1 MIGTE
6 QLVKRIALVGAL
18 VAVLGLWALPAVA
31 QEGSV
36 LPTPTEGTGVLP
48 DAPVATP
55 DSSEDF
61 FFLPETTDDDDDD
74 VADEDEDEAVAAGG
88 DDDDLANTG
97 LDLTTGLLAGA
108 GLLAVGGTAL
118 VLARRRGADA

>member
-1 MIGTE
+1 VIGTE

-18 VAVLGLWALPAVA
+18 VAVLGLWALPAMA

-55 DSSEDF
+55 ASSEDTGV
-61 FFLPETTDDDDDD
+61 LPETTDDDDDD
-74 VADEDEDEAVAAGG
+74 VDDDQAVAAA
-88 DDDDLANTG
+88 DDDLANTG
-97 LDLTTGLLAGA
+97 FDLTTGLLAGA

>member
-55 DSSEDF
+55 DSSEDTGV
-61 FFLPETTDDDDDD
+61 LPETTDDDDDD
-74 VADEDEDEAVAAGG
+74 VADEDEAVAAGG

>member
-18 VAVLGLWALPAVA
+18 VAVLGLWALPAMA

-55 DSSEDF
+55 ASSEDTGV
-61 FFLPETTDDDDDD
+61 LPETTDDDDVDVDD
-74 VADEDEDEAVAAGG
+74 DEAVAAA
-88 DDDDLANTG
+88 DDDLANTG
-97 LDLTTGLLAGA
+97 FDLTTGLLAGA

>member
-18 VAVLGLWALPAVA
+18 VAVLGLWALPAMA

-48 DAPVATP
+48 DVPVATP
-55 DSSEDF
+55 ASSEDTGV
-61 FFLPETTDDDDDD
+61 LPETTDDDDDD
-74 VADEDEDEAVAAGG
+74 VDDEAVAAAA
-88 DDDDLANTG
+88 DDDDNLANTG
-97 LDLTTGLLAGA
+97 FDLTTGLLAGA
-108 GLLAVGGTAL
+108 GLLAAGGTAL